1 MTLASVNPQVGR
13 EMSFM
18 NDELS
23 YQFVDTNVLVYA
35 YDSSNT
41 QKQQQA
47 KALLRR
53 LWQEQTGCISIQVLQ
68 EFYVTTTRKLAKP
81 LTATEAVQIISDLSL
96 WHIHQ
101 PQVEDI
107 LSAVQIQQRHQ
118 LSFWDSLIVRSANQ
132 LGCKVIWTEDLNSGQ
147 MMEGCEI
154 QTPF

>member
-1 MTLASVNPQVGR
+1 
-13 EMSFM
+13 M

-35 YDSSNT
+35 YDSRNA

-47 KALLRR
+47 KALLRQ

-68 EFYVTTTRKLAKP
+68 EFYVTTTQKLANP
-81 LTATEAVQIISDLSL
+81 LAVTEAAQIISDLSL
-96 WHIHQ
+96 WRIHQ

-107 LSAVQIQQRHQ
+107 LSAVQIQQRYQ

-132 LGCKVIWTEDLNSGQ
+132 LGCKLIWTEDLNNDQ
-147 MMEGCEI
+147 IIEGCKI
-154 QTPF
+154 QTPFKL

>member
-1 MTLASVNPQVGR
+1 
-13 EMSFM
+13 M

-35 YDSSNT
+35 YDSRNA

-47 KALLRR
+47 KALLRQ

-68 EFYVTTTRKLAKP
+68 EFYVTTTQKLANP
-81 LTATEAVQIISDLSL
+81 LAVTEAAQIISDLSL
-96 WHIHQ
+96 WRIHQ

-132 LGCKVIWTEDLNSGQ
+132 LGCKLIWTEDLNNGQ
-147 MMEGCEI
+147 IIEGCKI
-154 QTPF
+154 QTPFTL

>member
-1 MTLASVNPQVGR
+1 
-13 EMSFM
+13 MSFM

-35 YDSSNT
+35 YDSSNA

-47 KALLRR
+47 KALLRQ

-68 EFYVTTTRKLAKP
+68 EFYVTITRKLVNP
-81 LTATEAVQIISDLSL
+81 LAPTEAAQIISDLSL
-96 WHIHQ
+96 WRIHQ

-118 LSFWDSLIVRSANQ
+118 LSFWDSMIVRSANQ

>member
-1 MTLASVNPQVGR
+1 
-13 EMSFM
+13 M
-18 NDELS
+18 NDEQG

-35 YDSSNT
+35 YDNQDA

-47 KALLRR
+47 KTLLRR
-53 LWQEQTGCISIQVLQ
+53 LWLEQSGCISIQVLQ

-81 LTATEAVQIISDLSL
+81 LTVVEASQIISDLGL

-107 LSAVQIQQRHQ
+107 LSAIQIQQRYQ
-118 LSFWDSLIVRSANQ
+118 LSFWDSMIIRSAAQ
-132 LGCKVIWTEDLNSGQ
+132 LGCSIIWTEDLNAGQ
-147 MMEGCEI
+147 LIEGCKI